1 MGENALKVSTKDV
14 ENKIYEQIIETI
26 KKYDTKK

>member
-1 MGENALKVSTKDV
+1 MGENALKVSTNDV
-14 ENKIYEQIIETI
+14 EDKIYEQIMDTI